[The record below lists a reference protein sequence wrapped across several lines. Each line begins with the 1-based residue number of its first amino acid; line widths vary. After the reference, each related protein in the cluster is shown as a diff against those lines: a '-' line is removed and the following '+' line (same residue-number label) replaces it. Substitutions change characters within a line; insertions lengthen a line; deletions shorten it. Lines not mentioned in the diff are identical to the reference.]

1 MNPARSLTFA
11 GALVLAVLVT
21 ACSGS
26 QNPAVT
32 HSPSSSPS
40 AAPQAAQLTVRQAA
54 SALAAFLP
62 QFSQL
67 SSSPSDVGQVTAG
80 PETAAQ
86 TYAKGAGPAAGNLS
100 GTRVLVPELTSYPRW
115 FLAAGTGGGRGFL
128 FVMVQQSRSA
138 PWKEVAELYDLS
150 SPPQIMSDLTE
161 AGFGASAEASAVPA
175 QGADLTI
182 QPDQLSAD
190 YAQYLND
197 KGRGVQR
204 DRFLAG
210 GYTTGLVSLDRTASS
225 GAAAAGWRFS
235 DHQSATT
242 LPSYGLQ
249 LPSGVGAAIIFY
261 TTDAISWTARSATA
275 RMPTAS
281 SQSDAMPPLLFL
293 QQLGVT
299 SPRAGLRVTATA
311 VDENLAFV
319 GPPGTN
325 GATIVV
331 NVGHAY
337 RVTRN

>member
-11 GALVLAVLVT
+11 GALALAALAT
-21 ACSGS
+21 ACSGF
-26 QNPAVT
+26 QHPPAT
-32 HSPSSSPS
+32 HGHSSSPG

-54 SALAAFLP
+54 SAFAAFLP
-62 QFSQL
+62 QFNQL
-67 SSSPSDVGQVTAG
+67 SSSPSGISQVTAG
-80 PETAAQ
+80 PETAVQ

-100 GTRVLVPELTSYPRW
+100 GTRFLVPELTSYPRW
-115 FLAAGTGGGRGFL
+115 FLAAGTGSGRGFL
-128 FVMVQQSRSA
+128 FVMVQQSESA
-138 PWKEVAELYDLS
+138 PWKEAAELYDLS
-150 SPPQIMSDLTE
+150 APPQIMPDLTE
-161 AGFGASAEASAVPA
+161 AGFGASAVAAAVPA
-175 QGADLTI
+175 QGAPLTI

-190 YAQYLND
+190 YALYLND
-197 KGRGVQR
+197 KGHGAQR
-204 DRFLAG
+204 DSFLAG
-210 GYTTGLVSLDRTASS
+210 AFTTGLVSLDHTASS

-242 LPSYGLQ
+242 LPAYGLQ
-249 LPSGVGAAIIFY
+249 LPSGVGAAIVFY
-261 TTDAISWTARSATA
+261 TTDAVSWTARSSTA

-281 SQSDAMPPLLFL
+281 SQSEAIPPLPFL